1 MYGPML
7 QQLKRTRNQIIKDT
21 PCIGICTL
29 NEQNVCIGCNRHI
42 DEIVQAGN
50 AEEIPLESHNIPN
63 NPNNKK
69 G

>member
-1 MYGPML
+1 MMYGPML

-50 AEEIPLESHNIPN
+50 AEEIPDDEHNRPISRDN
-63 NPNNKK
+63 T
-69 G
+69 

>member
-1 MYGPML
+1 ML
-7 QQLKRTRNQIIKDT
+7 RQLSRTKEQVSKDT

-29 NEQNVCIGCNRHI
+29 NEQDVCIGCNRHI

-50 AEEIPLESHNIPN
+50 ADEIPLESHDIPNIPN
-63 NPNNKK
+63 IKK

>member
-1 MYGPML
+1 L
-7 QQLKRTRNQIIKDT
+7 SRTKEQVSKDT

-29 NEQNVCIGCNRHI
+29 NEQDVCIGCNRHI

-50 AEEIPLESHNIPN
+50 ADEIPLESHDIPNIPN
-63 NPNNKK
+63 IKK